1 MFIILI
7 DIRSTYLNEVLIMR
21 NNKDEPKVYKN
32 INEAKKDLKEIVFS
46 KNFKH
51 AIINLDK
58 MKWKL

>member
-1 MFIILI
+1 
-7 DIRSTYLNEVLIMR
+7 MR